1 MQSVVTAEQA
11 RKITKGR
18 TPHVPVEYETACKA
32 LEACCTLEESKYWSD
47 KADALA
53 AWAKIF
59 HDSKIE
65 RQAKIL
71 KLRAYARMGELARE
85 LYPKPVYNG
94 NGGGCRGA
102 RTELAERAGMTLTA
116 ADIAI
121 RLSRVPPEK
130 RKEFES
136 RPRIQSPSTAVNHA
150 TGPDNKA
157 ANALWALT
165 SFASTCRSAS
175 PGEVKKYA
183 ATHLHC
189 KLLENAEEVY
199 DWLGLL
205 LGKD

>member
-1 MQSVVTAEQA
+1 MQSVLTAEQA

-32 LEACCTLEESKYWSD
+32 LEACCTLEEGKYWSD

-71 KLRAYARMGELARE
+71 KLRAYARMGELAKE
-85 LYPKPVYNG
+85 LYPKLVYL
-94 NGGGCRGA
+94 GGDRGSRGA
-102 RTELAERAGMTLTA
+102 QTELMERASMSRHEASTA
-116 ADIAI
+116 V
-121 RLSRVPPEK
+121 RLARVPPEK
-130 RKEFES
+130 RKELES
-136 RPRIQSPSTAVNHA
+136 LPKIPAPSTVVNSA
-150 TGPDNKA
+150 YKGRPA
-157 ANALWALT
+157 GEALQKLT
-165 SFASTCRSAS
+165 VLASVCRTTS

-183 ATHLHC
+183 ATHPNC
-189 KLLENAEEVY
+189 KLLENAEELY

>member
-1 MQSVVTAEQA
+1 MQSVITVEQA

-32 LEACCTLEESKYWSD
+32 LEACCTLEEGKYWSD

-53 AWAKIF
+53 AWAKIY

-71 KLRAYARMGELARE
+71 KLRAYARMGELAKE
-85 LYPKPVYNG
+85 LYPKPIFLG
-94 NGGGCRGA
+94 RGGARGA
-102 RTELAERAGMTLTA
+102 TTELRERAGMSDRDARCAVSLARVPYEKLKELESLPRIPTPHTA
-116 ADIAI
+116 ALNVL
-121 RLSRVPPEK
+121 R
-130 RKEFES
+130 
-136 RPRIQSPSTAVNHA
+136 QSPPASRAIT
-150 TGPDNKA
+150 
-157 ANALWALT
+157 ALT
-165 SFASTCRSAS
+165 VLAAACRSVS
-175 PGEVKKYA
+175 PGDVKKRA
-183 ATHLHC
+183 AAFPAS

>member
-1 MQSVVTAEQA
+1 MQSVITVEQA

-32 LEACCTLEESKYWSD
+32 LEACCTLEEGKYWSD

-71 KLRAYARMGELARE
+71 KLRAHARMGELAKE
-85 LYPKPVYNG
+85 LCPKRVG
-94 NGGGCRGA
+94 VGIGGSRGA
-102 RTELAERAGMTLTA
+102 RTELIERAGMSPREA
-116 ADIAI
+116 SVAIAV
-121 RLSRVPPEK
+121 SCVPPSK

-136 RPRIQSPSTAVNHA
+136 FPKIPSPSTVARTA
-150 TGPDNKA
+150 FWKYSP
-157 ANALWALT
+157 
-165 SFASTCRSAS
+165 ASHVLSAITTLASRCRSIS
-175 PGEVKKYA
+175 PGEIKKYSA
-183 ATHLHC
+183 VQPDC
-189 KLLENAEEVY
+189 KLLENAEEIY